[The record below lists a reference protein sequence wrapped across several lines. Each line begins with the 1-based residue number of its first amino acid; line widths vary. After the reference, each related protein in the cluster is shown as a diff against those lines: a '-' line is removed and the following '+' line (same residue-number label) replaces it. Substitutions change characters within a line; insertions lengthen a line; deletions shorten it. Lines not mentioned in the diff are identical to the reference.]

1 MTTEPAPKPRKT
13 PARKAAASKLPD
25 VILDAALA
33 LAAEQPWESVRL
45 SDIAERAGV
54 TLSDLRGVYDGKTDI
69 LAAFSRR
76 IDRAVLDNLDPDV
89 AGEPAR
95 ERLFDVLMTRFD
107 MLMPYREAVR
117 SIIKSVEARPGD
129 LIAWNPVAVRSMTWM
144 LEAAGGR
151 TDGRIGAIAAQ
162 GLAIAFGRT
171 LRVWLRDE
179 DEGMA
184 RTMVA
189 LDRALSDGERW
200 LRRLDSLGNIATG
213 LRRMRQMRRS
223 RRRYRDRYRERYD
236 ERRYED
242 DERYGDWRED
252 RHPPDGFPPDD
263 VPDDGADA
271 R

>member
-1 MTTEPAPKPRKT
+1 MTTDKASAPKPRA
-13 PARKAAASKLPD
+13 PRKPAASKLPD
-25 VILDAALA
+25 TVLDAALA

-45 SDIAERAGV
+45 RDIAERAGV

-76 IDRAVLDNLDPDV
+76 IDRAVLDNLDPDI
-89 AGEPAR
+89 AGEPPR

-117 SIIKSVEARPGD
+117 SIVKSFEARPGD

-144 LEAAGGR
+144 LEAAGAR
-151 TDGRIGAIAAQ
+151 TEGRIGAIAAQ

-171 LRVWLRDE
+171 IRVWLRDN

-189 LDRALSDGERW
+189 LDRGLSDGERW
-200 LRRLDSLGNIATG
+200 LRRLDSIGSLATG
-213 LRRMRQMRRS
+213 LRRMRQMRRR
-223 RRRYRDRYRERYD
+223 RRRYEDRYRERRYD
-236 ERRYED
+236 D
-242 DERYGDWRED
+242 DAGYGDGNGGWRAED
-252 RHPPDGFPPDD
+252 QPPENGY
-263 VPDDGADA
+263 PDDGIDA